1 MKSRFNLLPEVSY
14 EDKFYGVKLKDNPNL
29 TKAYI
34 SSNPTERRATKSSKS
49 LLLLKRVAITR

>member
-29 TKAYI
+29 SKHI
-34 SSNPTERRATKSSKS
+34 SQQTQQNAAQQNQQNQTQMPN
-49 LLLLKRVAITR
+49 